1 MYESNIYIKNYA
13 TIKKYAGDIGVQL
26 DKFDN
31 AHGLKHNALL
41 RAQYKHWRSVQ
52 TGVPELLSVEDKRLL
67 GMIMPAEVITAALS
81 LVGTLVGTLG
91 GIALSSNLTNYRIEQ
106 LEKKVEKHNNLI
118 TRTYKL
124 EQEFAVMDEKVKVAN
139 HRIDDLEDLEHE
151 S

>member
-1 MYESNIYIKNYA
+1 
-13 TIKKYAGDIGVQL
+13 
-26 DKFDN
+26 
-31 AHGLKHNALL
+31 
-41 RAQYKHWRSVQ
+41 
-52 TGVPELLSVEDKRLL
+52 
-67 GMIMPAEVITAALS
+67 MPAEVITAALS
-81 LVGTLVGTLG
+81 LVGTLVGTLS

-124 EQEFAVMDEKVKVAN
+124 EQEFAVMDEKVKAAN

>member
-1 MYESNIYIKNYA
+1 
-13 TIKKYAGDIGVQL
+13 
-26 DKFDN
+26 
-31 AHGLKHNALL
+31 
-41 RAQYKHWRSVQ
+41 
-52 TGVPELLSVEDKRLL
+52 
-67 GMIMPAEVITAALS
+67 MPAEVITAALS

-124 EQEFAVMDEKVKVAN
+124 EHEFAVMDEKVKVAN

>member
-1 MYESNIYIKNYA
+1 
-13 TIKKYAGDIGVQL
+13 
-26 DKFDN
+26 
-31 AHGLKHNALL
+31 
-41 RAQYKHWRSVQ
+41 
-52 TGVPELLSVEDKRLL
+52 
-67 GMIMPAEVITAALS
+67 MPAEVITAALS
-81 LVGTLVGTLG
+81 LMGTLVGTLG

-139 HRIDDLEDLEHE
+139 HRSDALEELEHE